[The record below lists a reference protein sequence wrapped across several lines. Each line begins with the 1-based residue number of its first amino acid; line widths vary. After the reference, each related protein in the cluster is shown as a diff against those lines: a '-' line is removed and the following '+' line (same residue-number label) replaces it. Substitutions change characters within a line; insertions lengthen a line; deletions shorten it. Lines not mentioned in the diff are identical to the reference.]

1 MLLPMCMRYAVHC
14 VEADLQQVWPWAVS
28 LCDYLEQ
35 VRVRVGGG
43 QSQLGEEL
51 RVHLAPERKVTP
63 QLVTPLASD

>member
-28 LCDYLEQ
+28 LCDDLEQ
-35 VRVRVGGG
+35 VRVGGG

-51 RVHLAPERKVTP
+51 RVHLAPERKVSP